1 MKKYLSYF
9 YVILGGACWGFM
21 GLFNRMLAAANATMG
36 DRLVIRNTGA
46 LVLMTLVFLCVRRKV
61 FRIDPRH
68 LPIFLG
74 SGALSIVGLSWVYFS
89 CQMLC
94 SLAVAA
100 VLLYLAP
107 SFVVL
112 ASAVLWKEKLT
123 PRRALS
129 VLIALLGCA
138 LVSGVIGGDLTVSVK
153 GLLLGVASGLC
164 YASYTVFAHYGLQ
177 HYGSYTVIYWTFVVA
192 GLTSLLWLN
201 VPSLGAVLHQPKGVL
216 GALGLV
222 VIATVLPYFFY
233 TKGLEGV
240 ESGLASVIANVE
252 PVVAA
257 LVGIIIFHETPTLW
271 TVLGIALVLLAAV
284 ILAKGEKE
292 NGMAG
297 KQKMPQ

>member
-1 MKKYLSYF
+1 MKKYLSYI
-9 YVILGGACWGFM
+9 YVILGAACWGFM
-21 GLFNRMLAAANATMG
+21 GLFNRMLAAADATMG
-36 DRLVIRNTGA
+36 DRMVIRNTGA
-46 LVLMTLVFLCVRRKV
+46 LVLMTVVFLCVNRKV

-94 SLAVAA
+94 SLAVAG

-123 PRRALS
+123 PRRGLS
-129 VLIALLGCA
+129 VLLALLGCA
-138 LVSGVIGGDLTVSVK
+138 LVSGIVGGDLTVSVK
-153 GLLLGVASGLC
+153 GLLFGIASGLC
-164 YASYTVFAHYGLQ
+164 YASYTIFAHYGLQ
-177 HYGSYTVIYWTFVVA
+177 HYESYTMIYWTFLVA
-192 GLTSLLWLN
+192 GLTSLFWLD
-201 VPSLGAVLHQPKGVL
+201 VPSLGNVLSQPKGVF
-216 GALGLV
+216 GAVGLV
-222 VIATVLPYFFY
+222 VVATVLPYFFY

-257 LVGIIIFHETPTLW
+257 LVGIFVFRETPTVW
-271 TVLGIALVLLAAV
+271 TALGIGLVLMAAV
-284 ILAKGEKE
+284 ILAKGEKSHAE
-292 NGMAG
+292 KRG
-297 KQKMPQ
+297 

>member
-1 MKKYLSYF
+1 MKKYLSYL
-9 YVILGGACWGFM
+9 YVILGAACWGFM
-21 GLFNRMLAAANATMG
+21 GLFNRLLASANATMG

-46 LVLMTLVFLCVRRKV
+46 LLLMTLVFLCVNRRV
-61 FRIDPRH
+61 FSVQPRH

-74 SGALSIVGLSWVYFS
+74 SGALSIVGLSWAYFS

-94 SLAVAA
+94 SLAVAG

-123 PRRALS
+123 PRRGLS
-129 VLIALLGCA
+129 VLLALLGCA
-138 LVSGVIGGDLTVSVK
+138 LVSGIMVGDLTVSAR
-153 GLLLGVASGLC
+153 GLLLGIASGLC
-164 YASYTVFAHYGLQ
+164 YASYTIFAHYGLQ
-177 HYGSYTVIYWTFVVA
+177 HYESYTMIYWTFVVA
-192 GLTSLLWLN
+192 GLVSLFWLD
-201 VPSLGAVLHQPKGVL
+201 VSSLQTVLRQPKGVL

-233 TKGLEGV
+233 TRGLEGV

-257 LVGIIIFHETPTLW
+257 LVGIFIFRETPTVW
-271 TVLGIALVLLAAV
+271 TALGIALVLIAAV
-284 ILAKGEKE
+284 ILAKGEKHHAE
-292 NGMAG
+292 KRG
-297 KQKMPQ
+297 

>member
-1 MKKYLSYF
+1 MKKYLSYI
-9 YVILGGACWGFM
+9 YVILGAACWGFM

-46 LVLMTLVFLCVRRKV
+46 LVLMTVVFLCVRRKV
-61 FRIDPRH
+61 FRIQPRH

-94 SLAVAA
+94 SLAVAG

-112 ASAVLWKEKLT
+112 ASAVLWREKLT
-123 PRRALS
+123 PRRGLS
-129 VLIALLGCA
+129 VLLALLGCA
-138 LVSGVIGGDLTVSVK
+138 LVSGIVGGDLTVSVN
-153 GLLLGVASGLC
+153 GLLFGIASGLC
-164 YASYTVFAHYGLQ
+164 YASYTIFAHYGLR
-177 HYGSYTVIYWTFVVA
+177 HYESYTMIYWTFIVA
-192 GLTSLLWLN
+192 GLTSLFWLD
-201 VPSLGAVLHQPKGVL
+201 VPSLGAVFSQPKGIF
-216 GALGLV
+216 GAVGLV
-222 VIATVLPYFFY
+222 VVATVLPYFFY

-257 LVGIIIFHETPTLW
+257 LVGIFVFRETPTVW

-284 ILAKGEKE
+284 ILARGEKK

-297 KQKMPQ
+297 KEKVSQ

>member
-9 YVILGGACWGFM
+9 YVILGAACWGFM
-21 GLFNRMLAAANATMG
+21 GLFNRMLAAVNATMG

-46 LVLMTLVFLCVRRKV
+46 LLLMTLVFLCVNRKV
-61 FRIDPRH
+61 FRIQPRH

-94 SLAVAA
+94 SLAVAG

-123 PRRALS
+123 PRRGLS

-138 LVSGVIGGDLTVSVK
+138 LVSGIVGGDLTVSVN
-153 GLLLGVASGLC
+153 GLLFGIASGLC

-177 HYGSYTVIYWTFVVA
+177 HYGSYTMIYWTFVVA
-192 GLTSLLWLN
+192 GLVSLFWLDM
-201 VPSLGAVLHQPKGVL
+201 PSLGSVFSQPKGIC
-216 GALGLV
+216 GAVGLV
-222 VIATVLPYFFY
+222 VVATVLPYFFY

-240 ESGLASVIANVE
+240 ESGKAAIIANVE

-257 LVGIIIFHETPTLW
+257 LTGIVFYDETPGVWTL
-271 TVLGIALVLLAAV
+271 LGILCVLLGVVLLA
-284 ILAKGEKE
+284 KE
-292 NGMAG
+292 DG
-297 KQKMPQ
+297 KNDGNKEGL

>member
-1 MKKYLSYF
+1 MKKYLSYI
-9 YVILGGACWGFM
+9 YVILGAACWGFM
-21 GLFNRMLAAANATMG
+21 GLFNRMLASADATMG
-36 DRLVIRNTGA
+36 DRMVIRNTGA
-46 LVLMTLVFLCVRRKV
+46 LVLMTVVFLCVNRKV

-68 LPIFLG
+68 LPVFLG

-123 PRRALS
+123 PRRVLS
-129 VLIALLGCA
+129 VLLALLGCA
-138 LVSGVIGGDLTVSVK
+138 LVSGIVGGDLTVSVK
-153 GLLLGVASGLC
+153 GLLFGIASGLC
-164 YASYTVFAHYGLQ
+164 YASYTVFAHYGLR
-177 HYGSYTVIYWTFVVA
+177 HYGSYTMIYWTFLVA
-192 GLTSLLWLN
+192 GLTSLFWLD
-201 VPSLGAVLHQPKGVL
+201 VPSLGNVLSQPKGVF
-216 GALGLV
+216 GAVGLV
-222 VIATVLPYFFY
+222 VVATVLPYFFY

-257 LVGIIIFHETPTLW
+257 LVGIFVFRETPTVW
-271 TVLGIALVLLAAV
+271 TVLGIGLVLMAAV
-284 ILAKGEKE
+284 ILAKGDKNHAEE
-292 NGMAG
+292 RG
-297 KQKMPQ
+297 

>member
-1 MKKYLSYF
+1 MKKYLSYI
-9 YVILGGACWGFM
+9 YVILGAACWGFM
-21 GLFNRMLAAANATMG
+21 GLFNRMLAAADATMG
-36 DRLVIRNTGA
+36 DRMVIRNTGA
-46 LVLMTLVFLCVRRKV
+46 LVLMTVVFLCVNRKV

-94 SLAVAA
+94 SLAVAG

-123 PRRALS
+123 PRRGLS
-129 VLIALLGCA
+129 VLLALLGCA
-138 LVSGVIGGDLTVSVK
+138 LVSGIVGGDLTVSVK
-153 GLLLGVASGLC
+153 GLLFGIASGLC
-164 YASYTVFAHYGLQ
+164 YAGYTIFAHYGLQ
-177 HYGSYTVIYWTFVVA
+177 HYESYTMIYWTFLVA
-192 GLTSLLWLN
+192 GLTSLFWLD
-201 VPSLGAVLHQPKGVL
+201 VPSLGNVLSQPKGVF
-216 GALGLV
+216 GAVGLV
-222 VIATVLPYFFY
+222 VVATVLPYFFY

-257 LVGIIIFHETPTLW
+257 LVGIFVFRETPTVW
-271 TVLGIALVLLAAV
+271 TVLGIGLVLMAAV
-284 ILAKGEKE
+284 ILAKGEKSHAE
-292 NGMAG
+292 ERG
-297 KQKMPQ
+297 

>member
-46 LVLMTLVFLCVRRKV
+46 LVLMSLLFLCINRQV
-61 FRIDPRH
+61 FRIQPRH

-74 SGALSIVGLSWVYFS
+74 SGILSIVGLSWVYFS

-94 SLAVAA
+94 SLAMAA

-129 VLIALLGCA
+129 VLLALLGCA
-138 LVSGVIGGDLTVSVK
+138 LVSGIIGGDLTVSAK
-153 GLLLGVASGLC
+153 GLLLGIASGLC
-164 YASYTVFAHYGLQ
+164 YASYTIFAHYGLQ
-177 HYGSYTVIYWTFVVA
+177 HYGSYTMIYWTVVVA

-201 VPSLGAVLHQPKGVL
+201 VPSLTAVFSQPKGVI

-222 VIATVLPYFFY
+222 VVATVLPYFFY

-257 LVGIIIFHETPTLW
+257 LVGIFVFHESPTVW
-271 TVLGIALVLLAAV
+271 TVLGILLVLVAAV
-284 ILAKGEKE
+284 ILAKGGTHGKVEKPE
-292 NGMAG
+292 
-297 KQKMPQ
+297 

>member
-1 MKKYLSYF
+1 MKKYLSYL
-9 YVILGGACWGFM
+9 YVILGAACWGFM

-46 LVLMTLVFLCVRRKV
+46 LVLMTVVFFCVNRRV
-61 FRIDPRH
+61 FRIQPKH

-74 SGALSIVGLSWVYFS
+74 SGVLSIVGLSWVYFS

-94 SLAVAA
+94 SLAVAG

-112 ASAVLWKEKLT
+112 ASALLWKEKLT
-123 PRRALS
+123 LRRALS
-129 VLIALLGCA
+129 VLLALLGCA
-138 LVSGVIGGDLTVSVK
+138 LVSGIMVGDLTVSVS
-153 GLLLGVASGLC
+153 GLLFGIASGLC

-177 HYGSYTVIYWTFVVA
+177 HYESYTMIYWTFVVA
-192 GLTSLLWLN
+192 GLVSLLWLD
-201 VPSLGAVLHQPKGVL
+201 VSSLGMVLHQPNGIL
-216 GALGLV
+216 GAVGLV
-222 VIATVLPYFFY
+222 VVATVLPYFFY

-257 LVGIIIFHETPTLW
+257 LVGIFIFHETPTVW
-271 TVLGIALVLLAAV
+271 TVAGIALVLIAAV
-284 ILAKGEKE
+284 ILANGEKHGNDGTE
-292 NGMAG
+292 E
-297 KQKMPQ
+297 KPE

>member
-1 MKKYLSYF
+1 MKKYLSYI
-9 YVILGGACWGFM
+9 YVILGAACWGFM

-46 LVLMTLVFLCVRRKV
+46 LVLMTVVFLCVNRKV

-94 SLAVAA
+94 SLAVAG

-123 PRRALS
+123 PRRGLS
-129 VLIALLGCA
+129 VLLALLGCA
-138 LVSGVIGGDLTVSVK
+138 LVSGIVGGDLTVSVK
-153 GLLLGVASGLC
+153 GLLFGIASGLC

-177 HYGSYTVIYWTFVVA
+177 HYGSYTMIYWTFLVA
-192 GLTSLLWLN
+192 GLVSLFWLD
-201 VPSLGAVLHQPKGVL
+201 VPSLGNVLSQPKGVFS
-216 GALGLV
+216 AVGLV
-222 VIATVLPYFFY
+222 VVATVLPYFFY

-257 LVGIIIFHETPTLW
+257 LVGIFVFRETPTVW
-271 TVLGIALVLLAAV
+271 TVLGIGLVLMAAV
-284 ILAKGEKE
+284 ILAKGEKSHAE
-292 NGMAG
+292 KRG
-297 KQKMPQ
+297 

>member
-1 MKKYLSYF
+1 MKKYLSYL
-9 YVILGGACWGFM
+9 YVILGAACWGFM
-21 GLFNRMLAAANATMG
+21 GLFNRMLASVDATMG

-46 LVLMTLVFLCVRRKV
+46 LILMTLVFLCANRSV
-61 FRIDPRH
+61 FRICPRH

-74 SGALSIVGLSWVYFS
+74 SGAVSIVGLSWVYFS

-94 SLAVAA
+94 SLAVAG

-123 PRRALS
+123 PRRCLS
-129 VLIALLGCA
+129 VLLALLGCA
-138 LVSGVIGGDLTVSVK
+138 LVSGIAGGDLTVSVS
-153 GLLLGVASGLC
+153 GLLFGIASGLC

-177 HYGSYTVIYWTFVVA
+177 HYESYTMIYWTFVVA
-192 GLTSLLWLN
+192 GLTSLLWLD
-201 VPSLGAVLHQPKGVL
+201 VPSLQGVFSQPKGVL
-216 GALGLV
+216 GAVGLV
-222 VIATVLPYFFY
+222 VVATVLPYFFY

-257 LVGIIIFHETPTLW
+257 LVGIFVFRETPTVW
-271 TVLGIALVLLAAV
+271 TVLGIILVLLAAV
-284 ILAKGEKE
+284 ILAKGDKHHAEKR
-292 NGMAG
+292 G
-297 KQKMPQ
+297 

>member
-1 MKKYLSYF
+1 MKKYLSYI
-9 YVILGGACWGFM
+9 YVILGAACWGFM

-46 LVLMTLVFLCVRRKV
+46 LILMTLVFLCVNRKV
-61 FRIDPRH
+61 FHIQPRH

-94 SLAVAA
+94 SLAVAG

-123 PRRALS
+123 LRRALS

-138 LVSGVIGGDLTVSVK
+138 LVSGIMVGNLTVSLQ
-153 GLLLGVASGLC
+153 GLLLGIASGLC

-177 HYGSYTVIYWTFVVA
+177 HYGSYTMIYWTFVVA
-192 GLTSLLWLN
+192 GLTSLLWLD
-201 VPSLGAVLHQPKGVL
+201 VSSLQAVFCQPKGILGAV
-216 GALGLV
+216 GLV
-222 VIATVLPYFFY
+222 VVATVLPYFFY

-257 LVGIIIFHETPTLW
+257 LVGIFVFRETLTVW
-271 TVLGIALVLLAAV
+271 TVLGIVLVLFAAV
-284 ILAKGEKE
+284 ILAKGEKHDARE
-292 NGMAG
+292 TEIHHE
-297 KQKMPQ
+297 

>member
-1 MKKYLSYF
+1 MKKYLSYI
-9 YVILGGACWGFM
+9 YVILGAACWGFM

-46 LVLMTLVFLCVRRKV
+46 LILMTLVFLCVNRKV
-61 FRIDPRH
+61 FHIQPRH

-94 SLAVAA
+94 SLAVAG

-123 PRRALS
+123 LRRALS

-138 LVSGVIGGDLTVSVK
+138 LVSGIMVGNLTVSLQ
-153 GLLLGVASGLC
+153 GLLLGIASGLC

-192 GLTSLLWLN
+192 GLTSLLWLD
-201 VPSLGAVLHQPKGVL
+201 VSSLQAVFCQPKGILGAV
-216 GALGLV
+216 GLV
-222 VIATVLPYFFY
+222 VVATVLPYFFY

-257 LVGIIIFHETPTLW
+257 LVGIFVFRETPTVW
-271 TVLGIALVLLAAV
+271 TVLGIVLVLFAAV
-284 ILAKGEKE
+284 ILAKGEKHDARE
-292 NGMAG
+292 TEIHHE
-297 KQKMPQ
+297 